1 MFGKRHPSGC
11 LFLWYTNYIFYDKL
25 VARNIM
31 SDDKK
36 PPLRK
41 DRRRAKKKTHKLTE
55 RHVEMIRS
63 QKGKQSVREIAKWF
77 ARETHYIYK
86 VSPSMVHHILTGKR
100 HTKKE
105 DQQSIYDLI
114 QEELSDEEL
123 AKLDPKKV
131 NYD

>member
-1 MFGKRHPSGC
+1 
-11 LFLWYTNYIFYDKL
+11 
-25 VARNIM
+25 M
-31 SDDKK
+31 SEEKK
-36 PPLRK
+36 PPVRK

-55 RHVEMIRS
+55 RHVDMIRS

-86 VSPSMVHHILTGKR
+86 VSPSMVHHILSGKR
-100 HTKKE
+100 HGRKE

-114 QEELSDEEL
+114 ESGMTEEEL
-123 AKLDPKKV
+123 AAIDPKKI

>member
-1 MFGKRHPSGC
+1 M
-11 LFLWYTNYIFYDKL
+11 N
-25 VARNIM
+25 
-31 SDDKK
+31 DDSKAK
-36 PPLRK
+36 PRK
-41 DRRRAKKKTHKLTE
+41 DRQRAKKKTHKLTP

-100 HTKKE
+100 HAPKE
-105 DQQSIYDLI
+105 DQRSIYDLI
-114 QEELSDEEL
+114 EQGVSEEEL
-123 AKLDPKKV
+123 ATLDPKKV

>member
-1 MFGKRHPSGC
+1 
-11 LFLWYTNYIFYDKL
+11 
-25 VARNIM
+25 M
-31 SDDKK
+31 SDEKK
-36 PPLRK
+36 TPIRK

-100 HTKKE
+100 HSRKE
-105 DQQSIYDLI
+105 DQKSIYDLI
-114 QEELSDEEL
+114 ESGISEEEL
-123 AKLDPKKV
+123 AQIDPKKI

>member
-1 MFGKRHPSGC
+1 
-11 LFLWYTNYIFYDKL
+11 
-25 VARNIM
+25 M

-41 DRRRAKKKTHKLTE
+41 DRRRAKKKTYKLTE

-100 HTKKE
+100 HGKKE
-105 DQQSIYDLI
+105 DKVSIYDLI
-114 QEELSDEEL
+114 EENISEDEIN
-123 AKLDPKKV
+123 KLDPKKV
-131 NYD
+131 DYD

>member
-1 MFGKRHPSGC
+1 
-11 LFLWYTNYIFYDKL
+11 
-25 VARNIM
+25 M
-31 SDDKK
+31 SDDEK
-36 PPLRK
+36 PIRK

-63 QKGKQSVREIAKWF
+63 QKGRQSVREIAKWF

-100 HTKKE
+100 HGKKE

-114 QEELSDEEL
+114 EEEISEEDL
-123 AKLDPKKV
+123 ANLDPKKIK
-131 NYD
+131 YE

>member
-1 MFGKRHPSGC
+1 
-11 LFLWYTNYIFYDKL
+11 
-25 VARNIM
+25 M
-31 SDDKK
+31 SDEKK
-36 PPLRK
+36 TPIRK

-86 VSPSMVHHILTGKR
+86 VSPSMVHHILSGKR
-100 HTKKE
+100 HARKE

-114 QEELSDEEL
+114 ESGMSEEELSQI
-123 AKLDPKKV
+123 DPKKI

>member
-1 MFGKRHPSGC
+1 
-11 LFLWYTNYIFYDKL
+11 
-25 VARNIM
+25 M

-36 PPLRK
+36 PSIRK

-77 ARETHYIYK
+77 ARATHYIYK
-86 VSPSMVHHILTGKR
+86 VSPSMVHHILSGKR
-100 HTKKE
+100 HGGKE
-105 DQQSIYDLI
+105 NQQSIYDLI
-114 QEELSDEEL
+114 EEEISEEELE
-123 AKLDPKKV
+123 KLDPKKV

>member
-1 MFGKRHPSGC
+1 
-11 LFLWYTNYIFYDKL
+11 
-25 VARNIM
+25 M
-31 SDDKK
+31 SDEKK
-36 PPLRK
+36 TPIRK
-41 DRRRAKKKTHKLTE
+41 DRRRAKKKTHKLTD

-86 VSPSMVHHILTGKR
+86 VSPSMVHHILSGKR
-100 HTKKE
+100 HARKE

-114 QEELSDEEL
+114 ESGMSEEELSQI
-123 AKLDPKKV
+123 DPKKI